1 MADRMNIK
9 FTIEAVD
16 KFSKTMANLNRK
28 LNTLQNRA
36 DKLNVRQEMKID
48 VDSEQ
53 AQAQI
58 SRLERQIEEI
68 NRSIKKP
75 KKMNVDSR
83 DVTKQMEV
91 LERGLTVIE
100 NRDIIVRTNTRNA
113 GQDITRL
120 GDDIQRVGRD
130 RQLLIEMNMTPAL
143 QQVRRFRDE
152 ARHEIVPRRG
162 YEVDMN
168 FAPAVREAER
178 TRRYMGELY
187 ERQPLRLET
196 TITDVD
202 TGAATARVMSW
213 RALMNRLLRLEARMH
228 VDQNPFRGIAANA
241 QREFGKVMQ
250 LMGRMATFSRNSG
263 EIIMHQFISAF
274 AAMSTAIVPIIA
286 VTAANLAHIG
296 VMAGVAGGATLGL
309 MSSFVAA
316 GAGALGFAAVAIPS
330 LKGVFERAEEINKL
344 ELEIKAA
351 KAAGDIEK
359 ANAALAEMDAIFKG
373 MSPAQLGAQIALRKF
388 KDTYGELVKSMES
401 PVLRSF
407 GLALTAIT
415 TILEMARPMIESSV
429 DAVQRLF
436 EAFNQNLEA
445 ADVKAFFE
453 YLNTHAAAALQ
464 TIVKALGNFFM
475 GLMNVMTAFAPL
487 SVDMQGGFLRMSES
501 FREWTASLGESA
513 KFQQF
518 VDYVRTN
525 WPRVKQIFGDGI
537 TGMIQMIA
545 AFGTSGE
552 DFIIRLQNMMG
563 RFKEWSAT
571 LAASDGFKK
580 FSDYV
585 ITNGPKVTAFFGA
598 LIDMV
603 VQVGIALAPMG
614 AWVLGVATSF
624 FQWIDSM
631 IALHPWIAQII
642 TGAASLIGAIGFL
655 IFPLGILR
663 GIFMTLWPII
673 QLGFGVF
680 MQLAAGI
687 QGIIARVFSAIVAF
701 GGWARIFAVLRT
713 AFMAL
718 TGPIGIIIGLIIL
731 IAATIYA
738 NWGTIGPWI
747 TSMWNGISTFFT
759 AWWANVK
766 ARFSADIAAISSA
779 VSTGFSAIAS
789 FFTTIF
795 STIWAGL
802 SHFWNGLVEM
812 VSYTVPLIGSAI
824 MSGFSAIGSF
834 FASWWSGVQARFSAS
849 MSSIRAGISAF
860 VSGAVSLWNNLRSG
874 VVNAANS
881 LRTGATNAM
890 NSLRSGATNAMNSL
904 RSAVTNAWNSLRSSV
919 TSAANNVRSA
929 VTSAFN
935 SLRSAVTSTVN
946 TARSTAT
953 SAFNSLRSSVT
964 SAVQGALSAVR
975 NAFNNMISAV
985 SSAMSRV
992 RSAVSNGWNSVMS
1005 FLRGINLASIGRQM
1019 IQGLIN
1025 GITSMAGSLVSA
1037 AKGVVDGAI
1046 SAAKSLLKI
1055 KSPSRVFR
1063 SIGEYTMMGMQVG
1076 IQREGDGVIS
1086 AVSRV
1091 ANAMST
1097 AFNPNLDATMGVSG
1111 SNAYSRNSYSNASAG
1126 FAATRSASARERD
1139 AAMAPRVE
1147 VPVFLNGREI
1157 ARASN
1162 SEQQRMNQRE
1172 EVRKEKFRGGALV

>member
-28 LNTLQNRA
+28 LNTLQKQA
-36 DKLNVRQEMKID
+36 DRLNVRQEMKID

-53 AQAQI
+53 AQTQI

-68 NRSIKKP
+68 NKSIKKP

-100 NRDIIVRTNTRNA
+100 NRDIIVRTNVRDAGRN
-113 GQDITRL
+113 ITRL
-120 GDDIQRVGRD
+120 GDDIQRIGHE
-130 RQLLIEMNMTPAL
+130 RQLRIEMDMAPAL
-143 QQVRRFRDE
+143 QQVRRFRDDM
-152 ARHEIVPRRG
+152 RHEIVPRRG
-162 YEVDMN
+162 YDVDLN
-168 FAPAVREAER
+168 FQPAIREAER

-187 ERQPLRLET
+187 ERQPLRLES

-228 VDQNPFRGIAANA
+228 IDQNPFRGLVANA
-241 QREFGKVMQ
+241 QREFGKVMG

-263 EIIMHQFISAF
+263 EIIMHQFVSAF
-274 AAMSTAIVPIIA
+274 AAMSTAIVPILA

-296 VMAGVAGGATLGL
+296 VMAGVAGGAAIGL
-309 MSSFVAA
+309 ATSVGVAAGGFILFGSVAA
-316 GAGALGFAAVAIPS
+316 GA
-330 LKGVFERAEEINKL
+330 
-344 ELEIKAA
+344 IKNLI
-351 KAAGDIEK
+351 D
-359 ANAALAEMDAIFKG
+359 MDAN
-373 MSPAQLGAQIALRKF
+373 IARGSKQWYELSEATRRNIDVLDKFQGTWRTMTESFNIPIQTVFADFLLVLIPLIDRLKPIIQATVDAMANLVAKF
-388 KDTYGELVKSMES
+388 KEVSQSTDFL
-401 PVLRSF
+401 
-407 GLALTAIT
+407 
-415 TILEMARPMIESSV
+415 
-429 DAVQRLF
+429 
-436 EAFNQNLEA
+436 
-445 ADVKAFFE
+445 AFFE
-453 YLNTHAAAALQ
+453 AMESAVGPAMETIGEAAM
-464 TIVKALGNFFM
+464 N
-475 GLMNVMTAFAPL
+475 LMVGVMSLIRAFLPL
-487 SVDMQGGFLRMSES
+487 SVSMQDGFLRMSEG
-501 FREWTASLGESA
+501 FREWANGLGESA

-518 VDYVRTN
+518 VDYVQSN

-537 TGMIQMIA
+537 VGMIRMIA
-545 AFGTSGE
+545 AFGVSGE

-563 RFKEWSAT
+563 RFREWSET

-603 VQVGIALAPMG
+603 IQVGIALAPMG
-614 AWVLGVATSF
+614 AWVLSVATSI
-624 FQWIDSM
+624 FQWVDSM
-631 IALHPWIAQII
+631 IAAHPWLAQIAA
-642 TGAASLIGAIGFL
+642 GAISLIGAIGFL
-655 IFPLGILR
+655 IFPLGILK
-663 GIFMTLWPII
+663 GIFMTLWPVIK
-673 QLGFGVF
+673 LGFSAF
-680 MQLAAGI
+680 MSLSAGI
-687 QGIIARVFSAIVAF
+687 QGIIGRVFSAVVAF
-701 GGWARIFAVLRT
+701 SGWARIFGVLRV

-718 TGPIGIIIGLIIL
+718 SGPIGIAIGLIIM
-731 IAATIYA
+731 IAAAIYS

-747 TSMWNGISTFFT
+747 TSMWNSISAFFVT
-759 AWWANVK
+759 WWAGVK
-766 ARFSADIAAISSA
+766 SRFTSDIAAISSA

-795 STIWAGL
+795 STIWQGL

-812 VSYTVPLIGSAI
+812 VSYTIPLIGSAI
-824 MSGFSAIGSF
+824 MSGFSAIGAF
-834 FASWWSGVQARFSAS
+834 FASWWSGVQSRFSAS
-849 MSSIRAGISAF
+849 MASIRSGVSAF
-860 VSGAVSLWNNLRSG
+860 VSGVSSAWNTLKSM
-874 VVNAANS
+874 VVNAANA
-881 LRTGATNAM
+881 LRTGATNAF
-890 NSLRSGATNAMNSL
+890 NSLRSSASSAMNSL
-904 RSAVTNAWNSLRSSV
+904 RSAVTSAWNSLRSSV

-929 VTSAFN
+929 VTNAFN
-935 SLRSAVTSTVN
+935 SLRSAVTNAVN
-946 TARSTAT
+946 SARSAAT
-953 SAFNSLRSSVT
+953 SAFNSLRSAVT

-1005 FLRGINLASIGRQM
+1005 YLRGINLASIGRQM
-1019 IQGLIN
+1019 IQGLIG
-1025 GITSMAGSLVSA
+1025 GITSMAGNLVSA
-1037 AKGVVDGAI
+1037 AKGVVGSAI
-1046 SAAKSLLKI
+1046 SAAKSALKI

-1063 SIGEYTMMGMQVG
+1063 SIGEYTMMGMLVG
-1076 IQREGDGVIS
+1076 VNNEGANVVS
-1086 AVSRV
+1086 AVTRV
-1091 ANAMST
+1091 ANAMTS

-1126 FAATRSASARERD
+1126 FAETRTASARERA

-1147 VPVFLNGREI
+1147 VPVILNGREI

-1162 SEQQRMNQRE
+1162 MEQQRMNQRE